1 MLVSKYLFNYKLRI
15 IVSFSFAIEIAYKLT
30 SFVSELFKSA

>member
-1 MLVSKYLFNYKLRI
+1 MLINKYLLIVKLRI